1 MFLFFHSAVNAQQYY
16 SWSVGNTGKILKT
29 TNGGTNWT
37 TQSSGTTND
46 LYSVYFVNETTGW
59 AVGWSG
65 KILKSINGG
74 TNWSSQSSGTSLD
87 LRSVFVIPDSV
98 TDVSEEPL
106 INLSNTILLKNHPN
120 PFNPSTTITYSIPD
134 FGLGSLPVKLI
145 VYNLLGEKITTLV
158 DEEKSSGF
166 HSVEFNASNIPSG
179 VYIYNLT
186 TNGHSVSK
194 KMLYLR

>member
-16 SWSVGNTGKILKT
+16 NWSVGNTGKILKT
-29 TNGGTNWT
+29 TNGGTNLT

-65 KILKSINGG
+65 KILRSINGG

-87 LRSVFVIPDSV
+87 FRSVFVIPDSV